1 VGETGPRTDLVPNP
15 HASTSFRDLLD
26 GKVVRR
32 RFARVVPSGAVGRW
46 RRFSTLGSRPSA
58 LQSGHQLLGLPGSHG
73 PVAQLGERRPRMAEV
88 RGSSPLGSTPFFPA
102 NTGKRDAPY
111 IWNGGFVQ
119 QPCSNAC
126 PVRSD
131 SQILSKESSGIPA
144 SRCLVLPH
152 IKVVHVGGV
161 QASPWDL
168 FNQLL
173 IIA

>member
-1 VGETGPRTDLVPNP
+1 MGKTCPQYTNRYTNASSNCPRTPTHNREQESP
-15 HASTSFRDLLD
+15 HPAYIC
-26 GKVVRR
+26 
-32 RFARVVPSGAVGRW
+32 RVLPVG
-46 RRFSTLGSRPSA
+46 
-58 LQSGHQLLGLPGSHG
+58 H
-73 PVAQLGERRPRMAEV
+73 AQLRTSRSKRSRSRMAEV